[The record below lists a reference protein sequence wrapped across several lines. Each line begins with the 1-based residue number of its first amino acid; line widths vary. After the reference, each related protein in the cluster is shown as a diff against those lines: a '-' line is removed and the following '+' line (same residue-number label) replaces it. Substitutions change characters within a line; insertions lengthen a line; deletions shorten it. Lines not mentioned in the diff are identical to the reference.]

1 MKNYFFLLRK
11 GLKQEP
17 LKEDEFME
25 EEMELTPESIARL
38 LNIQITEDDIKRIDR
53 KKRSYQLKNKIYFIP
68 PNDGYQKNIYKYY
81 QNNKVIIDNQTAFS
95 QITNL
100 DEILIQMV
108 KIFEA
113 ALDNDIV
120 LDPYSFMLELTE
132 PTKKIYNGKA
142 KLLMTETAI
151 KNEVLNENTF
161 EEATIYFINMF
172 LDNFMCYN
180 FGKAINRNEKLEE
193 ELNKLN
199 EKVISLTLREEFEID
214 NNALGK
220 EEDQYQGIEYYY
232 LPVNKTKARKRNK
245 Q

>member
-17 LKEDEFME
+17 LKEDETME
-25 EEMELTPESIARL
+25 EEMELTPESIAKL
-38 LNIQITEDDIKRIDR
+38 LDIQLTEDNIKRTDSR
-53 KKRSYQLKNKIYFIP
+53 KRSYQLKNKIYFVP

-81 QNNKVIIDNQTAFS
+81 QNNRVVIDNQTAFS

-108 KIFEA
+108 KIFDK
-113 ALDNDIV
+113 ALDNEIV
-120 LDPYSFMLELTE
+120 LDPYSFIIELTE
-132 PTKKIYNGKA
+132 LPKKTYNGKA
-142 KLLMTETAI
+142 KLLMTEAAI

-180 FGKAINRNEKLEE
+180 FGKAINRNKELEE

-199 EKVISLTLREEFEID
+199 EKVIELNLREEFEID
-214 NNALGK
+214 DDALDK
-220 EEDQYQGIEYYY
+220 EEDLYQGIDYYY
-232 LPVNKTKARKRNK
+232 LPTKKSKVRKINK